1 MADFV
6 KSRHHYLQTSL
17 DGISQTLTKFD
28 GEVNPSDLLSM
39 DEAVAELDISRSTL
53 NRLIRDEGIPTY
65 RRRGDRKTYVS
76 RAAVAAKLGFR
87 ETRAKYGD

>member
-1 MADFV
+1 MT
-6 KSRHHYLQTSL
+6 QL
-17 DGISQTLTKFD
+17 DED
-28 GEVNPSDLLSM
+28 NNPPAPTDLATI
-39 DEAVAELDISRSTL
+39 DDVAAESKVSRSTL
-53 NRLIRDEGIPTY
+53 YRLMKDEGIPTY